1 MAKSIASVA
10 KENGDEEALEQYL
23 TAVIEKRLG
32 SLEQNQLAMMTI
44 LQQALKQ
51 PQEEERD

>member
-1 MAKSIASVA
+1 MAKSIAPAA
-10 KENGDEEALEQYL
+10 KEKGDEEALEQRL

-32 SLEQNQLAMMTI
+32 GLEQNQLAMMTM

-51 PQEEERD
+51 PQLQ

>member
-1 MAKSIASVA
+1 VAKSIASVA

-32 SLEQNQLAMMTI
+32 SLEQNQLVMMTM
-44 LQQALKQ
+44 LQ
-51 PQEEERD
+51 